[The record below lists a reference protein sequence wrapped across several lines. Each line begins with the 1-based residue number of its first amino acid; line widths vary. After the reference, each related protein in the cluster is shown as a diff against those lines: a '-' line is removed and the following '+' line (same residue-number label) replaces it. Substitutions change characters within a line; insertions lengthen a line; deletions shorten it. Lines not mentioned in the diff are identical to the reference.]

1 MKMVINEAMPSARA
15 NVLLLSCYELGHQ
28 PLGLASPLAFLERAR
43 IRTDAIDLAVEPL
56 DEARVRRADFVAV
69 SVPMHTALGIALAV
83 LPRLR
88 ALAPDAH
95 LCFYGLYATLNA
107 ELLLAS
113 GVDSVLSGECE
124 EALVEQVARWRARTA
139 KLERKASPVLKRLDF
154 PVPSRK
160 ILSPLELYA
169 ELALPDG
176 SPRKVGAVESSR
188 GCLHLCRHCP
198 IPPVYGGR
206 FFTVPRETVLSDVRQ
221 LVEAGARHIDFVDAD
236 FLNGPGHALAIA
248 SAIHREHPD
257 LTFNFT
263 AKVEHVVR
271 HGTRLEEL
279 RRFGCLF
286 LVSAVESLSD
296 RVLAEL
302 SKGHDRE
309 GAFAA
314 LALTRDAGI
323 AFRPTF
329 VAFTPWTRREDY
341 LDILRWIGE
350 EGLVESVDPIQL
362 TLRLLVP
369 PGSLLLGNES
379 FRPHLGH
386 LNATGLTYHWTH
398 PDPGMDRLQKGV
410 QSVVEEGLRSRRSS
424 RELFHEIFDLASG
437 GERVPG
443 PLAESRERPA
453 RLTEAWFC

>member
-1 MKMVINEAMPSARA
+1 MRPARP

-28 PLGLASPLAFLERAR
+28 PLGLASPLAFLERAGVA
-43 IRTDAIDLAVEPL
+43 TDAIDLAVEPL

-69 SVPMHTALGIALAV
+69 SVPMHTALGIALAL

-88 ALAPDAH
+88 ALSPDAH

-113 GVDSVLSGECE
+113 GVDSVLGGECD
-124 EALVEQVARWRARTA
+124 EALVDQIARWRAGSR
-139 KLERKASPVLKRLDF
+139 KLERKPPPVLKRLDF
-154 PVPSRK
+154 PVPSRRT
-160 ILSPLELYA
+160 LSPLDRYA
-169 ELALPDG
+169 ELLLPDG
-176 SPRKVGAVESSR
+176 SRKRVGAVESSR

-206 FFTVPRETVLSDVRQ
+206 FFTVPRETVLADVRQ
-221 LVEAGARHIDFVDAD
+221 LVEAGAQHIDFVDAD

-248 SAIHREHPD
+248 RAIHREYPG

-271 HGTRLEEL
+271 HGTDLQEL
-279 RRFGCLF
+279 RRLGCLF

-302 SKGHDRE
+302 SKGHDRA

-314 LALTRDAGI
+314 LALTREAGI

-329 VAFTPWTRREDY
+329 VAFTPWTRPEDY
-341 LDILRWIGE
+341 LEILRWIGA
-350 EGLVESVDPIQL
+350 EGLVESVDPVQL

-379 FRPHLGH
+379 LRPHLGY
-386 LNATGLTYHWTH
+386 LNATGLTYRWTH
-398 PDPGMDRLQKGV
+398 PDPEMDRLQKGV
-410 QSVVEEGLRSRRSS
+410 QTLVEEALRSRRSS
-424 RELFHEIFDLASG
+424 HELFHEIFDLASG
-437 GERVPG
+437 GEPAPR
-443 PLAESRERPA
+443 PLAASRERPA